1 MNFWTEAERMRVQ
14 KKKKKKKNES
24 TCFTAVD
31 LITCNFVTII

>member
-1 MNFWTEAERMRVQ
+1 MRV